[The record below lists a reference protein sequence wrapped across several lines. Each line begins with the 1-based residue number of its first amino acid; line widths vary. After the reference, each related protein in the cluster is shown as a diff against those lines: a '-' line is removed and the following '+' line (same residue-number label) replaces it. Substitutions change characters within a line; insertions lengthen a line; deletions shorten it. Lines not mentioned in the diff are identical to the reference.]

1 MLTATL
7 QARPFWLPLDFSIE
21 IVRQGQIPVKN
32 EISGDYV
39 PEISIPAV
47 PRNKV
52 LLNHPDRIS
61 LRNNEVREYPDF
73 AIYYNGSIKIY
84 GTLVINEAKGGTY
97 NGYVRGNIGQLSERQ
112 KQKSIRDFEYSKIE
126 RTFVKKATYYE
137 GVDDYCTPE
146 VTNNDFFNN
155 FGRDAIIEVD
165 DTEVET
171 TSFNKWFYETAQ
183 FIVNKNDASGVISNN
198 ITFVPY
204 EEGPFAINV
213 VSPYLF
219 VFSLLEKLLKEET
232 YFIKSNDI
240 YQPENYELAKTV
252 LYSNFDITRTS
263 IEATSAD
270 DNPNQ
275 GSRRSRRPYTDSIKL
290 LNRKIE
296 SFKYAKLLPDMS
308 LNSLLLSVQNLFN
321 FIFEFDSLNRVS
333 IIDREA
339 IFEQEA
345 DDLDKYLI
353 GKLEA
358 SGNRKNVTLKFSVKK
373 DDTDSALSDME
384 EFDIM
389 DRFDDVTYYGYLP
402 YSIEGGR
409 AMIAYGSP
417 GDIAILDSGQIYEYK
432 VITDDSRAEQTGIAG
447 LAATWVHVGNVN
459 TSGYYNLQK
468 GNDVEKI
475 ETDFGAIM
483 EDGERPFVSQPG
495 SGNDRLSVFKQF
507 SGRLIFY
514 LGGKDCATHTD
525 NYALSYIGEK
535 GMINTRWQRTAEWWC
550 HRLPVSCEI
559 NLPEHILKN
568 LDINRKKR
576 VQEAEFIIEKMVTKY
591 HHTYIEPTQITGY
604 KAD

>member
-7 QARPFWLPLDFSIE
+7 QGSPLWLPLDFSIE

-61 LRNNEVREYPDF
+61 LRNNEVREFPGF
-73 AIYYNGSIKIY
+73 AIYYNGSVKIY
-84 GTLVINEAKGGTY
+84 GTLVINEAKDNEY
-97 NGYVRGNIGQLSERQ
+97 RGYVRGNIGQLSERQ

-126 RTFVKKATYYE
+126 RTFVKKSVYYE
-137 GVDDYCTPE
+137 GADDYCTPE

-155 FGRDAIIEVD
+155 FGRDATIEVD

-171 TSFNKWFYETAQ
+171 TSFNKWFYEQAE
-183 FIVNKNDASGVISNN
+183 FVVNKSGASGVISNN
-198 ITFVPY
+198 ITFNPY

-219 VFSLLEKLLKEET
+219 LFELVEKLLKEES
-232 YFIKSNDI
+232 YFIKDNSV
-240 YQPENYELAKTV
+240 YQSENYELAKTV
-252 LYSNFDITRTS
+252 LYNNFDITRTEIDNS
-263 IEATSAD
+263 SPS

-275 GSRRSRRPYTDSIKL
+275 GSRRSRRPYTNIINQLSRGIAP
-290 LNRKIE
+290 
-296 SFKYAKLLPDMS
+296 FQYAKLLPDMS

-339 IFEQEA
+339 VFEQEA

-358 SGNRKNVTLKFSVKK
+358 TGNRKNITLKFSTKK
-373 DDTDSALSDME
+373 DDTDSAMSDME
-384 EFDIM
+384 EFDLM
-389 DRFDDVTYYGYLP
+389 DRFDDVNYYGHLP
-402 YSIEGGR
+402 YTADSGR
-409 AMIAYGSP
+409 EMIPYGSP

-432 VITDDSRAEQTGIAG
+432 VITDDSHAEETGISG

-459 TSGYYNLQK
+459 TSGYYNLQP

-475 ETDFGAIM
+475 ETDFSALM
-483 EDGERPFVSQPG
+483 EDEERPFVSQPG
-495 SGNDRLSVFKQF
+495 SGNDRLNTFKEF
-507 SGRLIFY
+507 NGRVLFY
-514 LGGKDCATHTD
+514 LGGSDASMHSD
-525 NYALSYIGEK
+525 NYSLTYIGEK

-550 HRLPVSCEI
+550 HRLPVSCEM

-568 LDINRKKR
+568 FNINKKKR
-576 VQEAEFIIEKMVTKY
+576 VTEAEFIIEKMVTKY

-604 KAD
+604 KVD